1 MRFEE
6 DATIRTR
13 SGREMEERLR
23 QRDECGCQSGEGCRR
38 HEQRQREVNETSLA
52 ANRFTAPQGAPI
64 PNGYPSISDLVI
76 ADLKARK
83 AAGLRKYGTTL
94 QGMNGRDA
102 LIDAYQEAL
111 DLTQYLRQELFERYG
126 E

>member
-1 MRFEE
+1 MSWHAENCE
-6 DATIRTR
+6 CLQDETCPQC
-13 SGREMEERLR
+13 REH
-23 QRDECGCQSGEGCRR
+23 RR
-38 HEQRQREVNETSLA
+38 KLYYEQRQREVNETSLA

-64 PNGYPSISDLVI
+64 PNGYPSINDLVV
-76 ADLKARK
+76 ADLRARK